1 MGTTTKVAKLLM
13 IGLIIAAV
21 GYGTERS
28 VSAAGKF
35 APPENLTA
43 SSAQA
48 GVVLTW
54 AAPSG
59 IEGVTGYRIVR
70 KRPDDG
76 ETYVQVVVSDT
87 GSTNT
92 TWTDTNVNDGVRY
105 KYGVKGLQGNQLG
118 KRTAL
123 VAIVYDQPVT
133 RPEAPTDLSIES
145 ADDGLV
151 LTWVKPA
158 SGDEPT
164 GYQILRRVP
173 DGNMSVYVSDTGSTS
188 TTWTDTD
195 VSDGVLYKYRTKSL
209 NVAGTSRRS
218 NQVEM
223 QWEAPEETD
232 DATPPIGKQMT
243 ATMIWTP
250 PFNNTDRLISGG
262 VAIAGLDEDSD
273 PETVDY
279 TILFTVVN
287 GDDERIA
294 GCEHTGFDQQHEV
307 TTVGDDKQAEWDLI
321 MNGSCPQAPIH
332 RRDKSSGVLKG

>member
-1 MGTTTKVAKLLM
+1 MGITTKVAKLLM

-70 KRPDDG
+70 KRPDG
-76 ETYVQVVVSDT
+76 EKYVQVVVSDT

-105 KYGVKGLQGNQLG
+105 KYGVKGIKSDQLG

-133 RPEAPTDLSIES
+133 QPEAPTDLSIES

-158 SGDEPT
+158 SGDKPT

-232 DATPPIGKQMT
+232 DGNTPNRQ
-243 ATMIWTP
+243 
-250 PFNNTDRLISGG
+250 TDDRDDD
-262 VAIAGLDEDSD
+262 LD
-273 PETVDY
+273 T
-279 TILFTVVN
+279 TI
-287 GDDERIA
+287 
-294 GCEHTGFDQQHEV
+294 QQHRPFDFGRCSNRWFRRGLRP
-307 TTVGDDKQAEWDLI
+307 GDGGLHH
-321 MNGSCPQAPIH
+321 PIH
-332 RRDKSSGVLKG
+332 SREWRRRKNTRMRAYRIRPATRGHDRRR